1 MKALASCSGQ
11 FKMIID
17 LNLNLKK
24 DLIFIQLHSH
34 KQTMKHLHT
43 YYQGHLKPTFPTKLL
58 VSRYNRINS
67 RHIHKECFCQTQ
79 LTKPNI

>member
-1 MKALASCSGQ
+1 MMDFQYFYKLCNMKALASCSGQ

-34 KQTMKHLHT
+34 KQTT
-43 YYQGHLKPTFPTKLL
+43 YETFTYILPGALETNF
-58 VSRYNRINS
+58 SY
-67 RHIHKECFCQTQ
+67 
-79 LTKPNI
+79 